1 MQSQKTLPQPTSLLI
16 LRCGC
21 FLKNRDSCALCQSAH
36 SRGKIQMLVFHNE
49 AEHAP
54 SGTAAEAVVV
64 LTRRIHME
72 GRRFLSVEGT
82 QRSEARACA
91 LEREIRTNQVN
102 DVVCIAD
109 ALDCFFG
116 NEPHNL
122 KIPCGDC
129 ACE

>member
-1 MQSQKTLPQPTSLLI
+1 MQGQKTLPQAASLLI

-21 FLKNRDSCALCQSAH
+21 FLKNWDSRTLGQTAH
-36 SRGKIQMLVFHNE
+36 RRWKIQMLVFHDE
-49 AEHAP
+49 TEHAP
-54 SGTAAEAVVV
+54 PGPAAETVVV

-72 GRRFLSVEGT
+72 GWRFLSMEGT
-82 QRSEARACA
+82 KRPEARSGA
-91 LEREIRTNQVN
+91 LEREIGTNQVN

-116 NEPHNL
+116 NEPHGL

>member
-1 MQSQKTLPQPTSLLI
+1 MQGQKTLPQAASLLI

-21 FLKNRDSCALCQSAH
+21 FLKNRDSRALGQTAH
-36 SRGKIQMLVFHNE
+36 RRWKIQMLVFHNE
-49 AEHAP
+49 AQHA
-54 SGTAAEAVVV
+54 SAGTAAEAVVV

-72 GRRFLSVEGT
+72 GRRFLSMEGT
-82 QRSEARACA
+82 QRSEARAGA
-91 LEREIRTNQVN
+91 LEREIRTNQVY